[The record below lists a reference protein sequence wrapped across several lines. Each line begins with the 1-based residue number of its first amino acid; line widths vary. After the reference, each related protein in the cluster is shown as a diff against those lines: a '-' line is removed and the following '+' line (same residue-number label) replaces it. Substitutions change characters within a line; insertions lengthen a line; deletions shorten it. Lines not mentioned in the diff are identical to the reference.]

1 MVLLY
6 FIIGFII
13 GIIYYIY
20 ILYNTFTTEE
30 NLFSMSLNTV
40 NDYFIYGVA
49 QAIVTTLV
57 VMVWPLAV
65 IIFPIYLIGKKR
77 IWKNS

>member
-1 MVLLY
+1 
-6 FIIGFII
+6 
-13 GIIYYIY
+13 
-20 ILYNTFTTEE
+20 
-30 NLFSMSLNTV
+30 MSLNTV